1 MLDIDVSNLS
11 IGRQQVLTS
20 LNLSL
25 EAHQFVAIVGEN
37 GAGKST
43 FLNMLAGSFL
53 ITVLFT

>member
-43 FLNMLAGSFL
+43 FLNM
-53 ITVLFT
+53 